1 MYCEWVKKMKKDAP
15 IYLCGFMGC
24 GKTTVG
30 LVLAKKT
37 GKQYLDLDDYIEKKE
52 GMKIPEIFEKKGESY
67 FRKLETKALKE
78 LGNINAVVATGG
90 GALLSDVNSETAKNA
105 GVVAFIDVP
114 FDVCYE
120 RIKDDENRPI
130 AFNSTKEQLQERFDY
145 RRPLYLKNSHF
156 SVDGNGTPNTIALRI
171 IEKTEEN

>member
-1 MYCEWVKKMKKDAP
+1 MCEVSKMDNVVLIGMP
-15 IYLCGFMGC
+15 GS
-24 GKTTVG
+24 GKSTSGRLLSQLSGKEIIDTDDEIVRTT
-30 LVLAKKT
+30 
-37 GKQYLDLDDYIEKKE
+37 
-52 GMKIPEIFEKKGESY
+52 GMSIPEIFEKYGETHFRTLESDALLEFRDKKG
-67 FRKLETKALKE
+67 
-78 LGNINAVVATGG
+78 VVATGG

-120 RIKDDENRPI
+120 RIKDDENRPV
-130 AFNSTKEQLQERFDY
+130 AFNSTKEQLQKRFDY